1 MLSTP
6 SVIAGLITAVH
17 VILAVGVS
25 AHILLTKDDVRS
37 AIGWIG
43 LVWLAPILGS
53 ALYLVFGINRIN
65 RQPGPMRKGP
75 PLDPADRAALMRG
88 TSAEPAQSALLTAA
102 SPAMHGVARITG
114 TVTRLPLAGG
124 CTIEPLLNGDE
135 TYPAML
141 EAING
146 AQRTVAMAT
155 YI

>member
-6 SVIAGLITAVH
+6 SVIVGLIAAVH
-17 VILAVGVS
+17 VTLAAGVS

-75 PLDPADRAALMRG
+75 PTPRRFKR
-88 TSAEPAQSALLTAA
+88 TCSA
-102 SPAMHGVARITG
+102 V
-114 TVTRLPLAGG
+114 
-124 CTIEPLLNGDE
+124 
-135 TYPAML
+135 
-141 EAING
+141 
-146 AQRTVAMAT
+146 
-155 YI
+155 